1 MRGERWLLSVG
12 RFLVARA
19 ARRLPAAAR
28 DERRREW
35 EAELPVILGDPE
47 IKPAAAR
54 AARMLW
60 FAADTLRGTVLRS
73 GPGPARHRGAHRG
86 PATWGKDARVLGV
99 GVALLTGAAILL
111 AGFAYLVYQT
121 VAGVTL
127 PFFVCFFLTSLAGFA
142 SRLVRRQ
149 PPGQCWYSAAVAATA
164 TGQFADALAARL
176 GWGPPLLFTVIS
188 YGSYA
193 VLAACVSVVAVR
205 AIRYAARRVRR
216 SGPRGLCAS
225 GKYAARADKT

>member
-1 MRGERWLLSVG
+1 MRGERWLLRVG

-28 DERRREW
+28 EERRREW

-54 AARMLW
+54 AARMLS

-73 GPGPARHRGAHRG
+73 GPGPARHRGVHRD
-86 PATWGKDARVLGV
+86 PATWGNDFRELGV
-99 GVALLTGAAILL
+99 GVALLTGI

-127 PFFVCFFLTSLAGFA
+127 PFFVCFWLASVAGFA
-142 SRLVRRQ
+142 SRLVRRR
-149 PPGQCWYSAAVAATA
+149 PPGQCWSSAALAAGA
-164 TGQFADALAARL
+164 TCLFADALAARL

-193 VLAACVSVVAVR
+193 FLAARNSVVSGGTGMGHVGGLPAGL
-205 AIRYAARRVRR
+205 AA
-216 SGPRGLCAS
+216 
-225 GKYAARADKT
+225 

>member
-1 MRGERWLLSVG
+1 MRGERRLLGVG

-54 AARMLW
+54 AARMLS

-73 GPGPARHRGAHRG
+73 GPGPARHRGAHRD
-86 PATWGKDARVLGV
+86 PATWGNDFRELGV
-99 GVALLTGAAILL
+99 GVALLTGIAILL

-127 PFFVCFFLTSLAGFA
+127 PFYVCFWLISVAGFA
-142 SRLVRRQ
+142 GRLVRRR
-149 PPGQCWYSAAVAATA
+149 PPGQCWSSAALAAA
-164 TGQFADALAARL
+164 ASGLFADALAARL
-176 GWGPPLLFTVIS
+176 GWGPPLLFTVIR

-193 VLAACVSVVAVR
+193 FLAACNSVVAVSE
-205 AIRYAARRVRR
+205 IRDAARRVRR
-216 SGPRGLCAS
+216 SGHKNA
-225 GKYAARADKT
+225 